1 MRSLGVELRAQEI
14 NLVHLKLD
22 YSDKNKP
29 WIQEEDGQG
38 EVEERKGK
46 GESNINMF
54 WL

>member
-1 MRSLGVELRAQEI
+1 MRFLGMELRAQEI
-14 NLVHLKLD
+14 KLVHLKLD
-22 YSDKNKP
+22 YSDNKP
-29 WIQEEDGQG
+29 WIREEDGQG